1 MVAEV
6 AAVMAVV
13 AMAVEEASLAVQ
25 VAMERAAYRRASS
38 PRGFR
43 TSLNAMSV
51 MREAQRCEKRCAR
64 AKRVQRVALNASC
77 VHVCV

>member
-1 MVAEV
+1 
-6 AAVMAVV
+6 MARVVV
-13 AMAVEEASLAVQ
+13 AMEVVAMVAMVAGLAVQ

-77 VHVCV
+77 VHVYV